1 MSPTTSMAP
10 TATYVTTHPDC
21 ELEVFMLPDLV
32 SNCHYPL
39 RLNPHHDAV
48 SQVSEE
54 WLLTG
59 AHLIEPRITQFMGLH
74 ASKLAAA
81 CYPDVDAFRLRV
93 CTDFL
98 NWLFTMDD
106 WLERSDVDYIL
117 GMHERC
123 ISAFCDPINFQ
134 TEAPGVKM
142 CKSYLSRFRESAVP
156 GCTERFIHRMDL
168 FFMAVVQEVDERA
181 KGRAHDLES
190 YIALRRNTS
199 CDLPCFAL
207 IEYAAQINLP
217 DEVMSHPV
225 IMAME
230 EAVNDLVA
238 WSNDMFS
245 YNVEQSRGDT
255 HNIIMVIMHEHG
267 LDLQGAME
275 YCGGLCKDTIQR
287 FEDNRAIVPSW
298 GKEIDEQVV
307 IYVGGL
313 QDWIVGSL
321 HWSFDSTR
329 YFGKDGHIVKQDRII
344 KLLLKRPCKA

>member
-1 MSPTTSMAP
+1 
-10 TATYVTTHPDC
+10 
-21 ELEVFMLPDLV
+21 MLADLV

-48 SQVSEE
+48 SRVSEE
-54 WLLTG
+54 WLLAG
-59 AHLIEPRITQFMGLH
+59 AHLAEPRITQFMGLH

-81 CYPDVDAFRLRV
+81 CYPDADAFRLRV

-98 NWLFTMDD
+98 NWLFIMDD

-117 GMHERC
+117 GMRERC
-123 ISAFCDPINFQ
+123 ISAFRDPINFR

-142 CKSYLSRFRESAVP
+142 CKSY
-156 GCTERFIHRMDL
+156 
-168 FFMAVVQEVDERA
+168 EVDERA

-207 IEYAAQINLP
+207 IEYAAQIDIP

-275 YCGGLCKDTIQR
+275 YCGGLCKDAIQR
-287 FEDNRAIVPSW
+287 FEDNRAMVPSW
-298 GKEIDEQVV
+298 GKYIDEQVV

-344 KLLLKRPCKA
+344 KLLPKRPVQSMTSVVW